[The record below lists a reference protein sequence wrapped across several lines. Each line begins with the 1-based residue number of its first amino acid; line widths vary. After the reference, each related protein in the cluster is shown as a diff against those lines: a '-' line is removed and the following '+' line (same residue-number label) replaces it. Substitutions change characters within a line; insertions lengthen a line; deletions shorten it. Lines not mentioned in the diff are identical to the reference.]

1 MLCDEVVL
9 IGILHNSKRVEEL
22 FFNLLRDMH
31 YVKRFRKVK
40 YETTLMDQKEENI
53 TSFEVKRDKKVF
65 FKVYQ
70 DTR

>member
-9 IGILHNSKRVEEL
+9 IGILHDSKRVEQL

-31 YVKRFRKVK
+31 CVKRFRKVK

-53 TSFEVKRDKKVF
+53 TEF
-65 FKVYQ
+65 
-70 DTR
+70 

>member
-9 IGILHNSKRVEEL
+9 IEILHDSKRVEQL
-22 FFNLLRDMH
+22 FFSLLRDM
-31 YVKRFRKVK
+31 YCVKRFRKVK

-53 TSFEVKRDKKVF
+53 TSFEVKRDENVF

-70 DTR
+70 ETR

>member
-9 IGILHNSKRVEEL
+9 IEILHDSKRVEQL
-22 FFNLLRDMH
+22 FFSLLRDMH
-31 YVKRFRKVK
+31 CVKRFRKVQ

-53 TSFEVKRDKKVF
+53 TSFEVKRDENVF

-70 DTR
+70 ETR